1 MEAMERR
8 FCEEYLVDLD
18 ARAAALRA
26 GYDAEA
32 AREAAGWLKRRG
44 KHGKPEVVKLVRQ
57 LQAARSKRTAVTAE
71 RVLLEYARI
80 AFANI
85 ADVTDGTRLREGASA
100 DDTAAIASVKIKAGS
115 SADCDVKMYDK
126 LKALDMLA
134 KHLGMLTD
142 DGAAAAEGMP
152 RIEVHPDGS
161 VTINGD
167 DGG

>member
-1 MEAMERR
+1 MEEMERR
-8 FCEEYLVDLD
+8 FCEEYIVDLD

-32 AREAAGWLKRRG
+32 ASAAEGWLRRRG
-44 KHGKPEVVKLVRQ
+44 KRYKPEVAALVGA
-57 LQAARSKRTAVTAE
+57 LKEARSRRTAVTAE

-85 ADVTDGTRLREGASA
+85 ADVTDGTQLCEGASA
-100 DDTAAIASVKIKAGS
+100 DDMAAIASVKIKKGS
-115 SADCDVKMYDK
+115 DCDVKMYDK

-134 KHLGMLTD
+134 KHLGMFGE
-142 DGAAAAEGMP
+142 DGAAASEGMP
-152 RIEVHPDGS
+152 RIVVHPDGS

-167 DGG
+167 EGG